1 MAGSKSRNM
10 NLPLL
15 LPLGGLLIEAIVVL
29 ILRSYNVE
37 LSQSLTFFLLLI
49 GALLAY
55 QVILQIIQL
64 VKVNVAV
71 NKSEKVK
78 ALVDA
83 GKGIEAI
90 KEWKK
95 NLLIL
100 PRDQY
105 LETLDEVVNTY
116 QKLEMPNGVKAAKDL
131 IKNSHEFFDM
141 INSAE
146 KATPE
151 ARQQWREKS
160 NALRKMVM
168 DLPEE

>member
-1 MAGSKSRNM
+1 MAGKKSRNM

-15 LPLGGLLIEAIVVL
+15 LPLGGLLIEVVVYL
-29 ILRSYNVE
+29 ILRSYNIE
-37 LSQSLTFFLLLI
+37 ISQSLLFFLVLI
-49 GALLAY
+49 GGLLVY
-55 QVILQIIQL
+55 QVVMQIIQL

-90 KEWKK
+90 REWKK
-95 NLLIL
+95 NLLVL

-116 QKLEMPNGVKAAKDL
+116 QKLEMPNGVKAAQDL
-131 IKNSHEFFDM
+131 IKNSHEFFEM
-141 INSAE
+141 VNSAE

-151 ARQQWREKS
+151 TRQQWREKS
-160 NALRKMVM
+160 NALRKMVQ
-168 DLPEE
+168 DLPEA

>member
-1 MAGSKSRNM
+1 MAGKKSRNM

-15 LPLGGLLIEAIVVL
+15 LPLGGLLIEVVVYL
-29 ILRSYNVE
+29 ILRSYNIE
-37 LSQSLTFFLLLI
+37 ISQSLLFFLVLI
-49 GALLAY
+49 GGLLVY
-55 QVILQIIQL
+55 QVVMQIIQL

-90 KEWKK
+90 REWKN
-95 NLLIL
+95 NLLVL

-116 QKLEMPNGVKAAKDL
+116 QKLEMPNGVKAAQDL
-131 IKNSHEFFDM
+131 IKNSHEFFEM
-141 INSAE
+141 VNSAE

-151 ARQQWREKS
+151 TRQQWREKS
-160 NALRKMVM
+160 NALRKMVQ
-168 DLPEE
+168 DLPEA